1 VIDTLNKQLAGAK
14 PASGQLTG
22 NRNDLW
28 KWILLAVIIVAAIVA
43 NFFLVDQSVWYSTAI
58 WIGALVVGA
67 GLVLITAPG
76 AQLVQF
82 FKDSRIEIRKV
93 VWPTRQETMQA
104 ALMVLVAVVLMS
116 VLLWVIDMI
125 LFRIINFLTT

>member
-1 VIDTLNKQLAGAK
+1 MIDTLNKQLAGAK